1 MPLPPRQEFDLE
13 GAADYLGCSTGDVF
27 YYLDEGLLRL
37 AVSTK
42 NSPELTC
49 VAFDRLP
56 TAQQQLLNSLYNP
69 DGIDLNRIK
78 LGQALLDAGKPV
90 ASLYLTHHQRN
101 KIKDTVHE
109 LGEPIWIFQDLAGEQ
124 ITIWYEGSLK
134 GSWLYE
140 ERGWIVD
147 TYLARE
153 ELDRLATKPNSKE
166 KVNAK
171 LKPEESPTKRKTDIA
186 SGQELVAYPNLAD
199 EIARLMVDQMNQFI
213 AENGRIASEKEL
225 RDFLVAGVSYISYDH
240 RDKQLEIG
248 EKEDRPEYLAF
259 RDFKRRYKNYFDPK

>member
-1 MPLPPRQEFDLE
+1 MALPQRQEYDLE
-13 GAADYLGCSTGDVF
+13 GAAEYLGCSTGDIL
-27 YYLDEGLLRL
+27 YYLDKGLLRL
-37 AVSTK
+37 SVSTEH
-42 NSPELTC
+42 SPDFVSVPFEKLSAA
-49 VAFDRLP
+49 V
-56 TAQQQLLNSLYNP
+56 QQLLQSLYNP
-69 DGIDLNRIK
+69 DGIDLSRIK
-78 LGQALLDAGKPV
+78 LDQASLDAGGAV
-90 ASLYLTHHQRN
+90 TSLYLTHHQRN

-147 TYLARE
+147 TYLAKE

-166 KVNAK
+166 KVSAK
-171 LKPEESPTKRKTDIA
+171 LKPEESPIKRKTDRA
-186 SGQELVAYPNLAD
+186 SGLELVAYPNLAD
-199 EIARLMVDQMNQFI
+199 EKARLMVDHMNQFI